1 MDRSKR
7 PRPCCREAA
16 HLVPIAL
23 PPAGAGVREIVAEQC
38 LAPAPDD
45 GLIVVDGTRRCG
57 RRHFLARMAPGQYGA
72 TPQPLRLG
80 GA

>member
-1 MDRSKR
+1 MDRAQR

-16 HLVPIAL
+16 NLVPL
-23 PPAGAGVREIVAEQC
+23 DVPPGGRGVLATAAEQC

-57 RRHFLARMAPGQYGA
+57 RRHFIARMAPGRSGV
-72 TPQPLRLG
+72 TPQPLVMG
-80 GA
+80 G